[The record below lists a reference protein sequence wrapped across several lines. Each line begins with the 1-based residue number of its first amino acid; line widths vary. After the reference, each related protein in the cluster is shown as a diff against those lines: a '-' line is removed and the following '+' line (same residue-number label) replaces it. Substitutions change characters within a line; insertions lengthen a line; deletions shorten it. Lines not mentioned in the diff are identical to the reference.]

1 MTMTIFMILKI
12 SIKSVL
18 IIITKILCFQ
28 IKTVSHF
35 FYILDYKNI
44 YFNLNIKIIIQVL
57 SLIT

>member
-1 MTMTIFMILKI
+1 MTMIIFMILKI

-18 IIITKILCFQ
+18 TIITKILCFQ

-35 FYILDYKNI
+35 IFYITKTYIL
-44 YFNLNIKIIIQVL
+44 NLHIKIIIQVL